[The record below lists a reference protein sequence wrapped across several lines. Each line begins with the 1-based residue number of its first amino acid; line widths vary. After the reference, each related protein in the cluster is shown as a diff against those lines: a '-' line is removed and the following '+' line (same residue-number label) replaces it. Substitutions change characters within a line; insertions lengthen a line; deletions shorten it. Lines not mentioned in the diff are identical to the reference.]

1 MGVKLPLPSPGD
13 AALSS
18 EQLWGQ
24 WPHTGRGE
32 LAQAPVPKPWH
43 VPGLSPL
50 VLALVWLQEQFQT
63 RGNAALYLSFLLD
76 SFNPGQDPC
85 LVPCSHSHSCGM
97 GTGGTK
103 QGLGDKPE
111 CPQHQPLEHVPALVA
126 WPVPFSPAQQPSCHP
141 QAQTGKH
148 GNPGTQRL
156 LGDSPAPTDTWE

>member
-18 EQLWGQ
+18 EKLWGQ

-32 LAQAPVPKPWH
+32 LAQAPVPKHWH
-43 VPGLSPL
+43 VPGLSPP
-50 VLALVWLQEQFQT
+50 VLALVWLEEQFQT

-97 GTGGTK
+97 GTGRTK

-111 CPQHQPLEHVPALVA
+111 CPQHQPLEHVPALAA
-126 WPVPFSPAQQPSCHP
+126 WSCSATKLP
-141 QAQTGKH
+141 P
-148 GNPGTQRL
+148 PGTNWETMETQERRGCL
-156 LGDSPAPTDTWE
+156 VDSPAPTDTWE